1 MNNKE
6 YTRERKKR
14 MLKQQIVKMPEITDD
29 IESENREIKRRK
41 LRRLLILVSSIAF
54 AVVSFSL
61 AWYLYARNYVYTSHT
76 EVSSIEFP
84 EGNAPK
90 FIRYADNLIRYTRD
104 GISYINA
111 KGVVVWT
118 IPYEMKNPVV
128 VISGSYA
135 AVSDIRG
142 TKVVICDTKGEVGSF
157 TTGLPIVKCDVSSVG
172 ISTVVLEDSKANYL
186 QYYNK
191 DGSRIDIEIE
201 WLISKN
207 GYPLDISLSPN
218 ASLLAVSL
226 MYMDAGVLQ
235 NHVVF
240 YNFSKKGQN
249 IPDGL
254 SGGFKMSG
262 DAIVP
267 RVHFFDDEHAVAFAD
282 NAVLLYS
289 TQNEIK
295 VENTKTIELEGEV
308 KSILYDESKFGIVS
322 NNVNGTERYILK
334 LYNKNGTKINDI
346 LFDFEYSN
354 IEIGKKYIMMFG
366 NNKFMIY
373 NMYGVCKYSGEMD
386 FDIMNIDETSSI
398 SRFLI
403 TGSKG
408 MHEIEL
414 K

>member
-14 MLKQQIVKMPEITDD
+14 MLKQQIVKAPENTNN
-29 IESENREIKRRK
+29 IEGENRGIKRPKVKRVSM
-41 LRRLLILVSSIAF
+41 LTLTIVFIVGSFGLV
-54 AVVSFSL
+54 
-61 AWYLYARNYVYTSHT
+61 WYLYTRNYIYTRHT
-76 EVSSIEFP
+76 EISSIEFP
-84 EGNAPK
+84 EGNVPK
-90 FIRYADNLIRYTRD
+90 FIRYADNIIRYTRD

-142 TKVVICDTKGEVGSF
+142 TKVIICDTKGEVGSF
-157 TTGLPIVKCDVSSVG
+157 TTGLPIVKCDISSIG
-172 ISTVVLEDSKANYL
+172 ISTVVLEDAKANYL

-254 SGGFKMSG
+254 SGGFKMNG

-267 RVHFFDDEHAVAFAD
+267 RVHFFDDENAVAFAD

-289 TQNEIK
+289 AQNEIK

-308 KSILYDESKFGIVS
+308 KSIFYDERKFGIVS
-322 NNVNGTERYILK
+322 GNTNGSERYIMK

-346 LFDFEYSN
+346 SFDFEYSN
-354 IEIGKKYIMMFG
+354 IEIGEKYIMMFG

-386 FDIMNIDETSSI
+386 FEIMNIDETSI
-398 SRFLI
+398 INRFLI

-408 MHEIEL
+408 MYEIEL